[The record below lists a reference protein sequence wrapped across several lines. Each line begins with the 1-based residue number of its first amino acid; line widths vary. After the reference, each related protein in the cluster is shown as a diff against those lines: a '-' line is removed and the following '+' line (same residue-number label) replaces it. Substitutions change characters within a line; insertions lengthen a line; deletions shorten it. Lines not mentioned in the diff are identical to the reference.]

1 MDNNHSSFCPRC
13 DLHPRLSIVKNEV
26 RIICKCGYTSLMNL
40 SDYLSSLPSHP
51 PTKPPSTEFSI
62 VKNRIID
69 AQQHLSTYF
78 KSLKDGIINKLLQKI
93 AQINSAY
100 ETSITTNTN
109 ILSLITLLIENYN
122 GSSIMRNNIINN
134 SSFHIYNCDDEL
146 SFTSIIKFFNEYNII
161 SSREFTIDKL
171 TCERTIN
178 EHSASVNSL
187 LLLNDGTH
195 IASCSLDKSIKIFD
209 CANDYNCELTIKGH
223 TDKIVSICQ
232 LDEGNIVSCS
242 NDKSIKIFLKTI
254 SDAHDDSI
262 NKVITL
268 PNNRVASCSN
278 DNTIKIWKS
287 SPPYQNEPLAVLKGH
302 NGKVKSMIFIKN
314 RDIIVAGDTDGK
326 LRLWSMSTYQCVS
339 VIDNVKCCYRNA
351 LYQFDDD
358 RVIVGHKNGLYV
370 VNIDKCIIED
380 ELKDEDLGY
389 VTCFLKLRDNYSII
403 CGCDEGKFCVYDI
416 FSREHFTIPD
426 KHDKDITDLIRIDDD
441 TFVSCSFDSTI
452 KVWKY

>member
-1 MDNNHSSFCPRC
+1 
-13 DLHPRLSIVKNEV
+13 
-26 RIICKCGYTSLMNL
+26 MNL

-51 PTKPPSTEFSI
+51 PTKPSSTEFSI

-78 KSLKDGIINKLLQKI
+78 KSLKDRIINELLQQI

-109 ILSLITLLIENYN
+109 ILSLVTLLIENYN

-161 SSREFTIDKL
+161 SPRELTIDKL

-195 IASCSLDKSIKIFD
+195 IASCSFDKSIKIFD
-209 CANDYNCELTIKGH
+209 CANDYNCDLTIKGH
-223 TDKIVSICQ
+223 TDKISSICQ
-232 LDEGNIVSCS
+232 LDEGHIVSCS
-242 NDKSIKIFLKTI
+242 NDKSIKIFIKTI

-268 PNNRVASCSN
+268 PNNRVASCSD

-302 NGKVKSMIFIKN
+302 NGKVTSMIFIKN
-314 RDIIVAGDTDGK
+314 RDIIVAGNTNG

-339 VIDNVKCCYRNA
+339 VIDNVICCYTNA
-351 LYQFDDD
+351 LYQIDDD
-358 RVIVGHKNGLYV
+358 RVIVGRKNGLYV

-380 ELKDEDLGY
+380 ELKDES
-389 VTCFLKLRDNYSII
+389 DN
-403 CGCDEGKFCVYDI
+403 
-416 FSREHFTIPD
+416 
-426 KHDKDITDLIRIDDD
+426 
-441 TFVSCSFDSTI
+441 
-452 KVWKY
+452 